1 MALRGIDVSGW
12 QKGINLEA
20 VPSDFVICKATQ
32 GTSFVSDDFK
42 RQTEQVLACGKL
54 LGVYHYV
61 GGSGATAEADH
72 FVNTVA
78 HLVGKAIL
86 VIDWESNQNSAWRNE
101 SYLDE
106 VVKRVIART
115 GVKPLIYS
123 SKSVFPW
130 GIAKA
135 NDCGA
140 WVAQY
145 ANNNQT
151 GYQDTPWNEGAYTC
165 AIRQYTSTGRLSG
178 WSGNLDLNKAYMT
191 REAWAKYAGAGT
203 ASVSGSGGSGSAGA
217 TSGDKLS
224 LVAAVMRGEY
234 GNGDARKAALGS
246 RYDEVQSM
254 INHIASASVS
264 TLANE
269 VWAGKYGTGATRK
282 AVLGTR
288 YDEVQAAVNGAA
300 GKSVDELAREVIR
313 GNWGNGSERKRRLEA
328 AGYDY
333 EKIQKRVNELM

>member
-12 QKGINLEA
+12 QKGINLAA
-20 VPSDFVICKATQ
+20 VSADFVICKATQ

-42 RQTEQVLACGKL
+42 RQTEQVLGCGKL

-78 HLVGKAIL
+78 HLVGKSIL
-86 VIDWESNQNSAWRNE
+86 VIDWESNQNAAWGNE
-101 SYLDE
+101 SYLDA

-115 GVKPLIYS
+115 GVKPLMYA

-165 AIRQYTSTGRLSG
+165 AIRQYTSIGRLSG

-191 REAWAKYAGAGT
+191 REVWAKYAGAGS
-203 ASVSGSGGSGSAGA
+203 ASVSGSGGSGTGVTASED
-217 TSGDKLS
+217 TLS

-246 RYDEVQSM
+246 QYDEVQSV
-254 INHIASASVS
+254 INRFSCYV
-264 TLANE
+264 
-269 VWAGKYGTGATRK
+269 G
-282 AVLGTR
+282 
-288 YDEVQAAVNGAA
+288 Q
-300 GKSVDELAREVIR
+300 
-313 GNWGNGSERKRRLEA
+313 
-328 AGYDY
+328 
-333 EKIQKRVNELM
+333 